1 MALSILLLGSGGMTA
16 ALQLSAPPGL
26 RARVMGIQTLSSGIF
41 GLALAPTLVP
51 SLAQYVFN
59 DRQAIGLSIVVVVGV
74 SLVATI
80 ALLLFARGALREAVA
95 ARDATGIR

>member
-1 MALSILLLGSGGMTA
+1 MMVSVLLLGSGGMTA
-16 ALQLSAPPGL
+16 ALQLSAPPAM

-80 ALLLFARGALREAVA
+80 LLLMFARKALRDAIL
-95 ARDATGIR
+95 ARELAGGR